1 MLSWFYKGLA
11 YNPYAITHA
20 DIDEFVRKY
29 SAPGGM
35 RAEFEYYIDFPI
47 DAEQNKELS
56 ETKLQ
61 ILTSFHLK
69 H

>member
-1 MLSWFYKGLA
+1 MKG
-11 YNPYAITHA
+11 NHINIHH
-20 DIDEFVRKY
+20 
-29 SAPGGM
+29 APGGM
-35 RAEFEYYIDFPI
+35 RAGFEYYRDFPI